1 MKNWMKKH
9 KGLVITVV
17 VVVIVAVAAVFVSP
31 RLGGRCGGTAA
42 GDQTEYCGADENG
55 SDSLNQRNRYA

>member
-31 RLGGRCGGTAA
+31 RLGGDAEA
-42 GDQTEYCGADENG
+42 Q
-55 SDSLNQRNRYA
+55 QQ